1 MDHAGPSDAG
11 KFPFIV
17 MGNKCD
23 MVAER
28 CIASEEAQSWCKEN
42 GDIPYFETSALE
54 NTAVDEAFL
63 TVVKK
68 ALDN

>member
-1 MDHAGPSDAG
+1 MDHAGPSDVDN
-11 KFPFIV
+11 FPFIV

-23 MVAER
+23 MPDRAVS
-28 CIASEEAQSWCKEN
+28 SEEARSWCKEN

-54 NTAVDEAFL
+54 NTAVDDAFL
-63 TVVKK
+63 KVVKK